1 MRTEILSHL
10 EKERLVQQK
19 NEQELLR
26 YRECDPAVIRAKGN
40 VSLLRESR
48 VTNISLTHFWWD
60 FASQIKRLVQLRMR

>member
-10 EKERLVQQK
+10 EKERLVQEK

-40 VSLLRESR
+40 VSLLEESR
-48 VTNISLTHFWWD
+48 VTNIRFNP
-60 FASQIKRLVQLRMR
+60 FFVGF